1 MSSNGPKKPRI
12 EDSCF
17 VHRTAIIMGDVEMGE
32 ESSAWPYSVIRGDYA
47 PIRIGRRSNVQDG
60 AIIHVD
66 EDHPAT
72 IGDDVTM
79 GHGAI
84 VHGALIEDKCIIGI
98 RAVVLND
105 CRIGKGSIVGAG
117 AVVPPGTVIPP
128 NSLVLGIP
136 GRVKRNDPAL
146 EQQALTNAKVY
157 VENARMHKDG
167 RIAVFVPGQ

>member
-1 MSSNGPKKPRI
+1 MSLSVNKKPI
-12 EDSCF
+12 IDDTCF
-17 VHRTAIIMGDVEMGE
+17 IHRTAIIMGDVVMGE

-84 VHGALIEDKCIIGI
+84 VHGALIEDRCIIGI

-117 AVVPPGTVIPP
+117 AVVTPGTVIPP
-128 NSLVLGIP
+128 SSLVLGVP
-136 GRVKRNDPAL
+136 GAVKRNDPAL
-146 EQQALTNAKVY
+146 EKQALTNAVVY

-167 RIAVFVPGQ
+167 LIAVFGPAQ